1 MNNIYDLKIF
11 EWIEKEI
18 IDDILSSSKEIKYE
32 KWSIIILEWEES
44 NWEWYII
51 KEWNVEVKIN
61 WKIITN
67 LWEWDIF
74 WEIALLN
81 EENRT
86 ATITAIS
93 SVILIVLNLEN
104 LVNMINNDT
113 NKINKEIIRRIEENI
128 ENKEKIDED
137 LN

>member
-1 MNNIYDLKIF
+1 MNNLYDLKIF
-11 EWIEKEI
+11 EWIDKEV
-18 IDDILSSSKEIKYE
+18 IDSILSNSKEIKYE

-44 NWEWYII
+44 NWEWYIL

-61 WKIITN
+61 WTIVAS
-67 LWEWDIF
+67 LWDWEIF

-86 ATITAIS
+86 ATVTAIS
-93 SVILIVLNLEN
+93 NVVLIVLNLQN
-104 LVNMINNDT
+104 FIHMINNDT

-128 ENKEKIDED
+128 ENKEKTFEEII
-137 LN
+137 